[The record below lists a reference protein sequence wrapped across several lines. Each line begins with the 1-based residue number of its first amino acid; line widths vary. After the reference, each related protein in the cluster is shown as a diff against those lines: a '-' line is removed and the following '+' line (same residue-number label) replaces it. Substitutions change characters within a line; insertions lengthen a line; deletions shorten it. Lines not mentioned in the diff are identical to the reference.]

1 MGGWFPELGKYV
13 NTDDAVGDMADDPG
27 GGAGNEEEAGG
38 GVGKDALPPGVLVS
52 GPGTAADAGAGIGA
66 AAEVADVAGSSDEG
80 W

>member
-27 GGAGNEEEAGG
+27 GGAGNAEEVGG
-38 GVGKDALPPGVLVS
+38 GAGNEVFPPGACAS
-52 GPGTAADAGAGIGA
+52 GPGAAADAGVGIGA
-66 AAEVADVAGSSDEG
+66 ATEVDDVAGSSDEG